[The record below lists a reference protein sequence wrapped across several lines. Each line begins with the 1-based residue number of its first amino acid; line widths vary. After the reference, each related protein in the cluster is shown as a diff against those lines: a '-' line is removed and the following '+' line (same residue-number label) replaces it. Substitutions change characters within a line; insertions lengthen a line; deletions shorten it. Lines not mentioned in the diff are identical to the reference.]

1 MGYFANAGL
10 FLLNTFFG
18 LYIYAVLLRFLLQ
31 TVRADFYNPVAHFLL
46 VVTNPPL
53 KPLRRVIPGLFG
65 IDLASVVLLL
75 ILELIFQ
82 SLVATLLHQSL
93 TPAVL
98 VVKSVF
104 GLADSVLTLYL
115 VAILVVVILSWV
127 NPYPNPL
134 SQLLGRLTQPLLR
147 PARRLLPAGGGIDF
161 SPMLVGVVLVL
172 AQMALPYLEYAV
184 LELFR

>member
-1 MGYFANAGL
+1 MGYFTNAGL

-46 VVTNPPL
+46 IVTNPPL

-65 IDLASVVLLL
+65 IDMASVVLLL
-75 ILELIFQ
+75 VLELIFQ
-82 SLVATLLHQSL
+82 SLIAMLLNHPL
-93 TPAVL
+93 TPGSL
-98 VVKSVF
+98 FIKSIF

-115 VAILVVVILSWV
+115 VAILVVVVLSWV

-147 PARRLLPAGGGIDF
+147 PARQLLPAGGGIDF

-172 AQMALPYLEYAV
+172 AQMALPYMEQTV
-184 LELFR
+184 LGLFR